1 MSRPRIVIVGAGFA
15 GYRTARTLSRET
27 RGRAHITLLNPT
39 DYFLY
44 LPLLPQ
50 VAAGVLEPRRVT
62 VSLSDTLPNVRLVLG
77 EADRIDLDGRT
88 LHYTGPEGDEGTLAY
103 DRLVLAAGSVNKLL
117 PIPGVAEYAH
127 GFRGLPEALYLRD
140 HVTRQVELAAAADD
154 PKTCAA
160 RCTFV
165 VVGAGYTGT
174 EVAAHGQMFTDAQ
187 VRKHPLRQGMRP
199 RWMLLDVAP
208 RVLPEMDE
216 KLSATADR
224 VLRQRGVDVRMG
236 TSVKEA
242 TPDGVVLTDGEFVE
256 TRTLVWCV
264 GVRPDPLV
272 ESLGLPMEKGR
283 LLVDP
288 HLQVPGRPELF
299 ACGDVAA
306 VPDLDKPGSYTPMTA
321 QHAWRH
327 GKVAA
332 QNVAASLG
340 LGGERKPYR
349 HRDLGFVV
357 DLGGAK
363 AAANPLG
370 VPLSGVPAGAVTRG
384 YHLAAMPGNRV
395 RVAADWLLDAVLPR
409 QAVQLGLVRSWSV
422 PLDTSSPELA
432 RVPGGPERRQEAS
445 ARSGPGA
452 AIAADTHDGGT
463 GAGSS
468 RGRAGGEPAKGQPG
482 SGTTRNQHRPG
493 SGTAQRRSE
502 EELAKGRPGGEPA
515 RTWPT
520 DEPAK
525 GPVGGG
531 SAKGHLGGESVAKG
545 RSDGESARNRPGGE
559 PARTWPTDEP
569 AKGPVGGGSA
579 KGHLGGQ
586 PAQGRSGGEPADPA
600 GSQPGGEPARNQP
613 GGEYAKGQSGGEQT
627 KDQRGGE
634 PARIQPGGEPA
645 RNQPGREAA
654 RNQPGGEPA
663 KNQPGG
669 EPAKNQPGGEPA
681 RNQPGGEPARNQP
694 GGEYAKGQSGGEQA
708 KDQRGGEPARIQPGG
723 EPARNQPGPTPQPP
737 PDQPPPGPDTAPGPV
752 KRSDVPDDSAKGDS

>member
-15 GYRTARTLSRET
+15 GYRTARTLSRIT

-88 LHYTGPEGDEGTLAY
+88 LHYTGPEGDGGTLAY

-140 HVTRQVELAAAADD
+140 HVTRQVELAAADDD
-154 PKTCAA
+154 PKSCAA

-242 TPDGVVLTDGEFVE
+242 TPDGIVLTDGEFVE

-288 HLQVPGRPELF
+288 HLQVPGRAELF

-306 VPDLDKPGSYTPMTA
+306 VPDLEKPGSYTPMTA

-332 QNVAASLG
+332 ENVAASLG
-340 LGGERKPYR
+340 LGGARKPYR

-432 RVPGGPERRQEAS
+432 RVPGGPERRHEAS

-452 AIAADTHDGGT
+452 AIEADTHVGGT
-463 GAGSS
+463 GAGSLQ
-468 RGRAGGEPAKGQPG
+468 GRAGGEPAKGQPG
-482 SGTTRNQHRPG
+482 SRATQDQPG

-502 EELAKGRPGGEPA
+502 DELAKGRPSGEPA
-515 RTWPT
+515 RNWPT

-531 SAKGHLGGESVAKG
+531 SAKGHLGGESA
-545 RSDGESARNRPGGE
+545 RSQARAEAPQ
-559 PARTWPTDEP
+559 
-569 AKGPVGGGSA
+569 
-579 KGHLGGQ
+579 GQ
-586 PAQGRSGGEPADPA
+586 PGA
-600 GSQPGGEPARNQP
+600 EPARNQP
-613 GGEYAKGQSGGEQT
+613 GGAFAKGQLGA
-627 KDQRGGE
+627 E
-634 PARIQPGGEPA
+634 P
-645 RNQPGREAA
+645 A

-663 KNQPGG
+663 KG
-669 EPAKNQPGGEPA
+669 QPGGEPA

-694 GGEYAKGQSGGEQA
+694 G
-708 KDQRGGEPARIQPGG
+708 PA
-723 EPARNQPGPTPQPP
+723 PQPP
-737 PDQPPPGPDTAPGPV
+737 ADQPPPGPDTAPGPV
-752 KRSDVPDDSAKGDS
+752 KRSDAPDDSAKGDS